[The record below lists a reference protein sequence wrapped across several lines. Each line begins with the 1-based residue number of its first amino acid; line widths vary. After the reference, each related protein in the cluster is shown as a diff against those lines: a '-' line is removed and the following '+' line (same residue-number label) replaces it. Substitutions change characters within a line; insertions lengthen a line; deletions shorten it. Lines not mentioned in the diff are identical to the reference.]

1 MSFSLTF
8 DEDAQFA
15 RQIRQDAAVCCCQ
28 LSLVGPSQF
37 GENDKTVRDGGA
49 APRLSGPV
57 ACVKSFSTSFT
68 VIIFFSALLFWR
80 FYFFRSFDWLLK
92 SFFFF

>member
-8 DEDAQFA
+8 EEDAQFA
-15 RQIRQDAAVCCCQ
+15 QIRQDAAVCCCQ

-37 GENDKTVRDGGA
+37 GENDKTTTTVRDGGA

-57 ACVKSFSTSFT
+57 ACEV
-68 VIIFFSALLFWR
+68 FFLPPSQSSSSSVPYYSDV
-80 FYFFRSFDWLLK
+80 YFFV
-92 SFFFF
+92 